1 MPLANDGVCDEVTEQ
16 KGAKPGHRSL
26 LEGVASIGGTLL
38 HRTSDS
44 KTTLDKRA
52 DRAIEFARNMPPGL
66 ARNDALKKAGL
77 LRLMADLAHKIAA
90 KEKPV
95 RGKKP
100 HRVKFKDLAK
110 SHSL

>member
-1 MPLANDGVCDEVTEQ
+1 MQ
-16 KGAKPGHRSL
+16 
-26 LEGVASIGGTLL
+26 
-38 HRTSDS
+38 RTSDS
-44 KTTLDKRA
+44 KTSLDQRA

-77 LRLMADLAHKIAA
+77 LRLMADLANKIAA
-90 KEKPV
+90 KERPI

-100 HRVKFKDLAK
+100 HRVKLKDLAK